1 MVWRCSLA
9 RALRN
14 WKYGPA
20 AVPMQARSNRIW
32 RGRWPDLALT
42 ETGIYMRNSDP
53 ATFNID
59 MFPVSRRLSP
69 YQSVT
74 AIISDPA

>member
-1 MVWRCSLA
+1 
-9 RALRN
+9 
-14 WKYGPA
+14 
-20 AVPMQARSNRIW
+20 
-32 RGRWPDLALT
+32 
-42 ETGIYMRNSDP
+42 MRNSDP